1 MTPTNGI
8 PVVVAHKDVVAAAP
22 TVTPEAAAQII
33 KQVKHYFSDANLNH
47 DKFMRESVS
56 SNSGW
61 IDFKVLARFNRL
73 RQLMGIPV
81 ARKQSK
87 ANNRKNQKPVP
98 KVADVD
104 AQYVTLLGETI
115 KGGVTEEDPVEV
127 NEDGSAIRRKEA
139 FVPSDEWF
147 SRTVHVKGL
156 PYGIESPDFIEKLSE
171 YFAGLGS
178 VQLVRMRRNPK
189 TGDFKGNL
197 LVEYATAEEA
207 EEVAKKDDGEYLGSK
222 LEFVMLPAYHD
233 EKVAN
238 DEFMQEELRKP
249 GETYQ
254 SFEDYCISKGR
265 PVPSGN
271 GKNASVLKFAE
282 LVPGCLVKFT
292 GVTGDVAY
300 DDIKKAFNASHR
312 VRFLEYAAGSSEGI
326 VRFAEPIAASFIESH
341 PDGQAVGE
349 VNLSVEVVDEEGEK
363 AFVERSK
370 AAAEGKA
377 KPKTK
382 SSIKIEFVP
391 GCLIK
396 FTSAAGDV
404 PHDKIKEALKDE
416 CDVKFVEYTTEK
428 TDGIIRLADP
438 IAAKIIESR
447 PDGLTIDEVKISL
460 EPVDAEGEKAFAER
474 AQAAADNKA
483 AKKRAHPDNRRGG
496 HGHGHGG
503 NKRYRK

>member
-1 MTPTNGI
+1 I
-8 PVVVAHKDVVAAAP
+8 V
-22 TVTPEAAAQII
+22 

-56 SNSGW
+56 NNSGW

-81 ARKQSK
+81 ARKQNK
-87 ANNRKNQKPVP
+87 GNNRKNQKPAP

-104 AQYVTLLGETI
+104 TQYVTLLGETI
-115 KGGVTEEDPVEV
+115 KSGITEEDPIEV
-127 NEDGSAIRRKEA
+127 NEDVTAIKRKEV
-139 FVPSDEWF
+139 FVPSDSWF

-156 PYGIESPDFIEKLSE
+156 PYGIESPDFIEKLFE
-171 YFAGLGS
+171 YFAGHGN

-207 EEVAKKDDGEYLGSK
+207 EEVSKKEDAEYLGNK

-238 DEFMQEELRKP
+238 DEFIQEELRKP

-265 PVPSGN
+265 PVPSAAN
-271 GKNASVLKFAE
+271 GKNANALKFAE
-282 LVPGCLVKFT
+282 LAPGCLVKFT
-292 GVTGDVAY
+292 GVT
-300 DDIKKAFNASHR
+300 DDIAFDEIKKAFNTVHR
-312 VRFLEYAAGSSEGI
+312 VRFLEYTAGSSEGI
-326 VRFAEPIAASFIESH
+326 VRFAEPVAASFIESH
-341 PDGQAVGE
+341 PDGQTVGE
-349 VNLSVEVVDEEGEK
+349 VTLSVELVDEEGEK

-370 AAAEGKA
+370 AAVEGKG
-377 KPKTK
+377 KPKAK
-382 SSIKIEFVP
+382 SNKIEFVP

-404 PHDKIKEALKDE
+404 SHEKIKEALKSE
-416 CDVKFVEYTTEK
+416 CDVKFVEYGTEK

-438 IAAKIIESR
+438 IAAKIIESHA
-447 PDGLTIDEVKISL
+447 DGLTIDEVKISL
-460 EPVDAEGEKAFAER
+460 EPVDEEGEKAFAER

-483 AKKRAHPDNRRGG
+483 KKRGHSDNRRGG
-496 HGHGHGG
+496 HGHGG
-503 NKRYRK
+503 NKRFRK